1 MCYYWAK
8 QYELTIRLW
17 VDGKNGTPFQVRNPT
32 VHKNF
37 ARFRGG

>member
-17 VDGKNGTPFQVRNPT
+17 VDSKNGTPFQVRNPT